1 MLKLELRCQRVAAY
15 GQVLPMVG
23 NFIFVRW
30 ELLPGFLIKLNI

>member
-23 NFIFVRW
+23 
-30 ELLPGFLIKLNI
+30 K